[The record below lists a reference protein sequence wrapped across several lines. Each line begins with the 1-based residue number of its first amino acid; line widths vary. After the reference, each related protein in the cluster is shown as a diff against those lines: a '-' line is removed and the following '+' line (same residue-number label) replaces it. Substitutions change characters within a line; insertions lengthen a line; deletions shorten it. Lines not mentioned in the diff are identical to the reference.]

1 MSGSFWDQLEAN
13 RNASISVFHQ
23 YIRHANVMWR
33 RITLLPAVAVVKG
46 TVVPLNSVEAYWA
59 AEAEVYAFW
68 TSAQVGASHTGPFN
82 PGERLPSIPL
92 IRRLGG
98 LHGRHGRFWGKKEL
112 SYDAVRKRTTVCG
125 RPAQSLAQPL
135 WLLCLACRLLLADSN
150 WKRWTYVGL
159 MWNFIAVV

>member
-68 TSAQVGASHTGPFN
+68 TSAQVGASHTGLFS

-92 IRRLGG
+92 SRRLGG
-98 LHGRHGRFWGKKEL
+98 LHGRHGLFGGKKNYLMTL
-112 SYDAVRKRTTVCG
+112 SG
-125 RPAQSLAQPL
+125 NEPP
-135 WLLCLACRLLLADSN
+135 
-150 WKRWTYVGL
+150 
-159 MWNFIAVV
+159 FVVVQLRAWHSHSDYSI